1 MNLFLLDGSII
12 SATIDVG
19 FLFVGAMALTSLFW
33 YFGWHKKDR
42 DTIDTLKKSLDK
54 VQPQHDVLQNQHE
67 HLKSEHAKVK
77 QGLSDLMENY
87 QLLNTKHED
96 FIANQSSKKNL
107 YEQVDEERQSLL
119 DSYESLENNFNAL
132 DAKYNDAETTLDR
145 LEEEIENIKEEKN
158 ELLLDNTHL
167 RKKILKLQNSASV
180 ADGTNLA
187 DSTDFE
193 EGSTAEDDEIEKL
206 IGAAKG
212 QQFSSSQNIIAFSKE
227 AATESGPTDTAL
239 QAELENLKAD
249 YHKLQVE
256 HQSLNKQFEALK
268 NTHDEL
274 IESNQTLKAEK
285 RNGSSEKVLSQ
296 LQDEHSSLQDD
307 FVTLTMELNNKV
319 LPQLRATQ
327 SLLNKK
333 EEKYRNLL
341 AKMDAQTAKYQNSS
355 NQLKSFEG
363 VRATSQALYTSNK
376 SLAEKNT
383 DLERKYEKLSGEYAG
398 LHSQFRI
405 LRDQFGMVESKLES
419 SENNATNNSELA
431 QLSKEYSSL
440 KIEYLATADQFKVQ
454 QERIKELE
462 TLVNSINESSSYGI
476 IYLPSNLQV
485 IEGIGPKI
493 EPVLNKAGIQNWSDL
508 AITDV
513 STLQTIIKEAGKR
526 FDHTDPTSW
535 TEQAQLLA
543 TGKWKAFRDLE
554 ASLITGKKTK
564 SKTKEFDDLKVIEGI
579 GPKIEVL
586 LNNSKIY
593 TWKKLSKTGIGELK
607 RILKAAGSKYQV
619 HDPSTWPEQAALAAT
634 WNWTELEALQEELKG
649 GRAQA

>member
-67 HLKSEHAKVK
+67 HLKSEHIKVK

-96 FIANQSSKKNL
+96 YIANQSSKKNL
-107 YEQVDEERQSLL
+107 YDQVDEERQSLL

-132 DAKYNDAETTLDR
+132 DIKYNDAETTLDR
-145 LEEEIENIKEEKN
+145 LEEEIENIKDEKN
-158 ELLLDNTHL
+158 ELLLDNNHL
-167 RKKILKLQNSASV
+167 RKKILKLQNSSNAP
-180 ADGTNLA
+180 DGNNLV
-187 DSTDFE
+187 DSADFE

-212 QQFSSSQNIIAFSKE
+212 QQFSSSNNIIAFSTE
-227 AATESGPTDTAL
+227 AAEGSQTGAAL
-239 QAELENLKAD
+239 LAELESLKAD
-249 YHKLQVE
+249 YHQLQVE
-256 HQSLNKQFEALK
+256 NQSLVKQFEALK

-274 IESNQTLKAEK
+274 IESNQKLKEQK
-285 RNGSSEKVLSQ
+285 RNDSSENSLSQ

-307 FVTLTMELNNKV
+307 YVTLTMELNNKV

-333 EEKYRNLL
+333 EEKYRNLM

-363 VRATSQALYTSNK
+363 VRATSQALYTRNK
-376 SLAEKNT
+376 SLTEKNT
-383 DLERKYEKLSGEYAG
+383 ELERKYEKLSGEYSG

-405 LRDQFGMVESKLES
+405 LRDQFGLVESKLET

-431 QLSKEYSSL
+431 QLSKEYSNL
-440 KIEYLATADQFKVQ
+440 KIEYLATADQLKVQ
-454 QERIKELE
+454 QDRIKDLE
-462 TLVNSINESSSYGI
+462 VLLNSINESSSYGI

-485 IEGIGPKI
+485 IEGIEPKI
-493 EPVLNKAGIQNWSDL
+493 EPILNQAGIQNWSDL
-508 AITDV
+508 AITDL

-526 FDHTDPTSW
+526 YEITTDPTSW

-543 TGKWKAFRDLE
+543 TGKWKEFRDLE
-554 ASLITGKKTK
+554 ASLIAGKKVK
-564 SKTKEFDDLKVIEGI
+564 SKTQEFDDLKVIEGI

-607 RILKAAGSKYQV
+607 RILKAAGSKYQI